1 MEDTFYAFE
10 VCGCLILCK
19 LGRLV
24 EAAPCSQVHNLG
36 AGPPLLKSES
46 TGNIK
51 SRTSQMIM
59 SSQGLKYLRHSFDS
73 DVSVPVRAVV
83 K

>member
-1 MEDTFYAFE
+1 MP
-10 VCGCLILCK
+10 LN
-19 LGRLV
+19 
-24 EAAPCSQVHNLG
+24 QVHNLG